1 MPLLFLSSLWGF
13 GAMVRRRVKSG
24 ALWIALLGT
33 LAVTGGV
40 MFYGYVAHRYTN
52 EFLPVLILG
61 GAIGTVDIAQRIGA
75 RGMPVKRIAVGVTAA
90 LAAFGVFASM
100 AIGVH
105 AARTTYRGDSLVDF
119 VSLQARTADVTG
131 RLDDLVAVADAVP
144 ADGPTDHL
152 LILGDCDALYLATGD
167 AYEPWIAVQSR
178 EYHVR
183 IRPIADSFQYG
194 VLRLIDINGLDRRS
208 IYLEGDGNGRIRLR
222 MGEGYVF
229 YPSDWIEFEA
239 GQSLDVGVRLD
250 TTVNRYLIELDGEE
264 VGYVAASETDGNAP
278 MIPAIPSFALP
289 PELDRAIVGYALTPE
304 MGPRLEL
311 CDRVL
316 GAVDGDA

>member
-1 MPLLFLSSLWGF
+1 
-13 GAMVRRRVKSG
+13 MVRRRVKSG

-61 GAIGTVDIAQRIGA
+61 GAIGTVDIVQRIGA
-75 RGMPVKRIAVGVTAA
+75 RDIRVKRIAVGATAA

-119 VSLQARTADVTG
+119 VDLQVRTADMTG
-131 RLDDLVAVADAVP
+131 RLHDIVDVADVLP

-183 IRPIADSFQYG
+183 IRPIPDSFQFG
-194 VLRLIDINGLDRRS
+194 VLRLIDIDGLGRRT
-208 IYLEGDGNGRIRLR
+208 IYLEGDGSGRIRLR

-229 YPSDWIEFEA
+229 YASEWIDFEA
-239 GQSLDVGVRLD
+239 VQSVDVGVRLN
-250 TTVNRYLIELDGEE
+250 TTVNRYLIEVDGEE

-278 MIPAIPSFALP
+278 MIPAIPAFALP
-289 PELDRAIVGYALTPE
+289 SELDRTIVGYRLTPE

-316 GAVDGDA
+316 DAVDGDA